1 MLIFVEW
8 WCRHCNG
15 FIHDPA
21 VQGEIMYDLVWV
33 CRIMNSSTMWLGLYG
48 CAKCHIE
55 GVIHHLVFPPLSAC
69 DSHRGCQLCF
79 FPLLKPFSRGG
90 KCFSGY
96 DDKGLPGYGPQRK
109 EIVKY
114 CRRPWRGLRESWS
127 SRAVML
133 SSQATSQPGGWN
145 SIFYF
150 ASSFFGVESHA
161 ILRNIQP
168 LNRQ

>member
-1 MLIFVEW
+1 MVPTLRWIYTW
-8 WCRHCNG
+8 SSCTGW
-15 FIHDPA
+15 D
-21 VQGEIMYDLVWV
+21 YVWSCV
-33 CRIMNSSTMWLGLYG
+33 GLSYHELLNYVTRAICE

-96 DDKGLPGYGPQRK
+96 DDKGLPGYGPQRE

-133 SSQATSQPGGWN
+133 SSQATSQPEGWN

-150 ASSFFGVESHA
+150 APSFFGVESHA